1 MINRR
6 SLRIKAFKNLY
17 SYESC
22 KGANYLIGLDILD
35 KRFSPDLNSMDIIDK
50 DELASKKALAIE
62 SFDQKYRHVESSSDS
77 SAEIDEEIED
87 EVKDALRYVE
97 NQNSL
102 DLRRLSKDLLKEAS
116 KVTNDHLLIIS
127 LLEEMAYQNKKISD
141 EKKSLTRVL
150 GEKAQYKTKL
160 YSNLVFTKLKNND
173 AYQELKT
180 RHKVSWGKREDQ
192 LRDWYK
198 GVLNKDEIVRE
209 YIKKES
215 TNYEEDWKILD
226 YICRGIIFKND
237 VFTSF
242 FEDIDLDWS
251 ENKPIIRSLVL
262 KTLKS
267 VKEEADDLQIADIS
281 YNWEDD
287 SEYVK
292 ELFKFTARDNDY
304 LENLLKDK
312 LQNWDIERV
321 AMTDKVLLKMALAEL
336 INFPSI
342 PTKVTINEFIE
353 ISKTFSTPKSKK
365 FVNGILDGLSTE
377 LVEKGIIKKSGRG
390 LIDNK

>member
-1 MINRR
+1 VN
-6 SLRIKAFKNLY
+6 
-17 SYESC
+17 E
-22 KGANYLIGLDILD
+22 
-35 KRFSPDLNSMDIIDK
+35 
-50 DELASKKALAIE
+50 EV
-62 SFDQKYRHVESSSDS
+62 DQ
-77 SAEIDEEIED
+77 
-87 EVKDALRYVE
+87 EVTEALRYVE

-102 DLRRLSKDLLKEAS
+102 DLKRLSKDLLREAS
-116 KVTNDHLLIIS
+116 KVTTDHLLIVS
-127 LLEEMAYQNKKISD
+127 LLEEMAFLNKKVSD
-141 EKKSLTRVL
+141 EKKSFTKVL
-150 GEKAQYKTKL
+150 GEKAQPGTNL
-160 YSNLVFTKLKNND
+160 SSNKVVAKLKNNEP
-173 AYQELKT
+173 YQNLKIK
-180 RHKVSWGKREDQ
+180 HKVSWGNRGDQ

-198 GVLNKDEIVRE
+198 GVINKDETYRL
-209 YIKKES
+209 YIKKER

-242 FEDIDLDWS
+242 FEDIDIDWS

-267 VKEEADDLQIADIS
+267 VKEESEELQIADIS

-292 ELFKFTARDNDY
+292 ELFKFTAQKNDY
-304 LENLLKDK
+304 LESLLKDK
-312 LQNWDIERV
+312 LLNWDIERV

>member
-22 KGANYLIGLDILD
+22 KGANYLMGLDMID
-35 KRFSPDLNSMDIIDK
+35 KEFSPDLNSMEIVDK
-50 DELASKKALAIE
+50 DELARKKELAIE
-62 SFDQKYRHVESSSDS
+62 DYTNQFVTKNG
-77 SAEIDEEIED
+77 AEHHNPEVAG
-87 EVKDALRYVE
+87 EVKEAVQYVKK
-97 NQNSL
+97 QNKADYS
-102 DLRRLSKDLLKEAS
+102 RLFKDLLAEAS
-116 KVTNDHLLIIS
+116 KVTKDHLLILSI
-127 LLEEMAYQNKKISD
+127 LEEMSYLNKKLAD
-141 EKKSLTRVL
+141 EKKSMTNLL
-150 GEKAQYKTKL
+150 GETAQSKTNLSDNKVAIKFKSNEL
-160 YSNLVFTKLKNND
+160 YQKLKK
-173 AYQELKT
+173 ESKI
-180 RHKVSWGKREDQ
+180 SWGNQVDQ

-198 GVLNKDEIVRE
+198 GVLNKDEIFRT

-215 TNYEEDWKILD
+215 TNYEEDWVILD

-237 VFTSF
+237 VFISY
-242 FEDIDLDWS
+242 FEDLDLDWS
-251 ENKPIIRSLVL
+251 ENKPIVRSLVL

-267 VKEEADDLQIADIS
+267 VKDESDELQIADIS

-292 ELFKFTARDNDY
+292 ELFKMTAQEDEY
-304 LENLLKDK
+304 LESLLKSK

-336 INFPSI
+336 IYFPSI

-365 FVNGILDGLSTE
+365 FVNGILDGLSVE
-377 LVEKGIIKKSGRG
+377 LVQKGIIKKSGRG

>member
-22 KGANYLIGLDILD
+22 KGANYLMGLDMIN
-35 KRFSPDLNSMDIIDK
+35 KEFSPDLNSMEIVDK
-50 DELASKKALAIE
+50 DELKRKKELAIE
-62 SFDQKYRHVESSSDS
+62 DYTHQFVSNNGSEHYNPEV
-77 SAEIDEEIED
+77 AE
-87 EVKDALRYVE
+87 EVKEAVEYVKK
-97 NQNSL
+97 QNKA
-102 DLRRLSKDLLKEAS
+102 DYNRLFKDLLAEAS
-116 KVTNDHLLIIS
+116 KVTRDHFLILSI
-127 LLEEMAYQNKKISD
+127 LEEMSYLNKKLAD
-141 EKKSLTRVL
+141 EKKSMTNLL
-150 GEKAQYKTKL
+150 GENAQAKT
-160 YSNLVFTKLKNND
+160 NLSDNKVAIKLKSNEL
-173 AYQELKT
+173 YQKLK
-180 RHKVSWGKREDQ
+180 KESKISWDNQVDQ

-198 GVLNKDEIVRE
+198 GVLNKDEIFRT

-215 TNYEEDWKILD
+215 TNYEEDWVILD

-237 VFTSF
+237 VFISY

-251 ENKPIIRSLVL
+251 ENKPIVRSLVL

-267 VKEEADDLQIADIS
+267 VKDEPDELQIADIS

-292 ELFKFTARDNDY
+292 ELFKMTAHEDEY
-304 LENLLKDK
+304 LESLLKGK

-336 INFPSI
+336 IYFPSI

-365 FVNGILDGLSTE
+365 FVNGILDGLSVE

>member
-22 KGANYLIGLDILD
+22 KGANYLMGLDMID
-35 KRFSPDLNSMDIIDK
+35 KEFSPDLNSMEIVDK
-50 DELASKKALAIE
+50 DELARKKELAIE
-62 SFDQKYRHVESSSDS
+62 DYTNQFVTKNG
-77 SAEIDEEIED
+77 AEHHNPEVAG
-87 EVKDALRYVE
+87 EVKEAVQYVKK
-97 NQNSL
+97 QNKADYS
-102 DLRRLSKDLLKEAS
+102 RLFKDLLAEAS
-116 KVTNDHLLIIS
+116 KVTKDHLLILSI
-127 LLEEMAYQNKKISD
+127 LEEMSYLNKKLAD
-141 EKKSLTRVL
+141 EKKSMTNLL
-150 GEKAQYKTKL
+150 GETAQSKTNLSDNKVAIKFKSNEL
-160 YSNLVFTKLKNND
+160 YQKLKK
-173 AYQELKT
+173 ESKI
-180 RHKVSWGKREDQ
+180 SWGNQVDQ

-198 GVLNKDEIVRE
+198 GVLNKDEIFRA

-215 TNYEEDWKILD
+215 TNYEEDWVILD

-237 VFTSF
+237 VFISY
-242 FEDIDLDWS
+242 FEDLDLDWS
-251 ENKPIIRSLVL
+251 ENKPIVRSLVL

-267 VKEEADDLQIADIS
+267 VKDESDELQIADIS

-292 ELFKFTARDNDY
+292 ELFKMTAQEDEY
-304 LENLLKDK
+304 LESLLKSK

-336 INFPSI
+336 IYFPSI

-365 FVNGILDGLSTE
+365 FVNGILDGLSVE
-377 LVEKGIIKKSGRG
+377 LVQKGIIKKSGRG

>member
-17 SYESC
+17 SFESC
-22 KGANYLIGLDILD
+22 KGANFLIGLDIIN
-35 KRFSPDLNSMDIIDK
+35 KKFSPDLNSMEVVDK
-50 DELASKKALAIE
+50 EELKRKKALAIKDYE
-62 SFDQKYRHVESSSDS
+62 HHFDQEKEGAKSNPEV
-77 SAEIDEEIED
+77 AA
-87 EVKDALRYVE
+87 EVKEAVDYVKK
-97 NQNSL
+97 QNII
-102 DLRRLSKDLLKEAS
+102 DLKRLLNDLLEEAS
-116 KVTNDHLLIIS
+116 RVTKDHLYILS
-127 LLEEMAYQNKKISD
+127 LLEELAFQNKKLSD
-141 EKKSLTRVL
+141 EKKSLGVLL
-150 GEKAQYKTKL
+150 GEKVQTRTNL
-160 YSNLVFTKLKNND
+160 YDNKVLKKFNSHNVFLKLKNSYKINW
-173 AYQELKT
+173 T
-180 RHKVSWGKREDQ
+180 NHEDQ

-198 GVLNKDEIVRE
+198 GVLNKDESYRA

-215 TNYEEDWKILD
+215 TNYEEDWQILD
-226 YICRGIIFKND
+226 YICREIIFKND
-237 VFTSF
+237 VFTSY
-242 FEDIDLDWS
+242 FEDMDLDWS
-251 ENKPIIRSLVL
+251 ENKPITRSLVL

-267 VKEEADDLQIADIS
+267 VKDEPDELYIADIS

-287 SEYVK
+287 SAYVK
-292 ELFKFTARDNDY
+292 ELFNITAQEDNY
-304 LENLLKDK
+304 LESLLKGK

-336 INFPSI
+336 IYFPSI

-377 LVEKGIIKKSGRG
+377 LMDKGVIQKSGRG

>member
-22 KGANYLIGLDILD
+22 KGANYLMGLDMID
-35 KRFSPDLNSMDIIDK
+35 KKFSPDLNSMDIV
-50 DELASKKALAIE
+50 DEEELDDKKALAIE
-62 SFDQKYRHVESSSDS
+62 AFYYHFDKENKEAVASQEV
-77 SAEIDEEIED
+77 DEE
-87 EVKDALRYVE
+87 VKKALDYVDKL
-97 NQNSL
+97 NKA
-102 DLRRLSKDLLKEAS
+102 DLRKLSKDLLEEAS

-127 LLEEMAYQNKKISD
+127 LLEELAFQNKKLSD
-141 EKKSLTRVL
+141 KKKSLANVL
-150 GEKAQYKTKL
+150 GEKAQSKSLL
-160 YSNLVFTKLKNND
+160 YRNKVVTKLKENEV
-173 AYQELKT
+173 YQKLKGN
-180 RHKVSWGKREDQ
+180 HKASWANREDQ
-192 LRDWYK
+192 LRSWYK
-198 GVLNKDEIVRE
+198 SVLLKDATFKE
-209 YIKKES
+209 YLQKES

-226 YICRGIIFKND
+226 YLCRGVIFKND
-237 VFTSF
+237 VFNSY

-251 ENKPIIRSLVL
+251 ENKPIVRSLVL

-267 VKEEADDLQIADIS
+267 VKEESDDLQITDIS

-287 SEYVK
+287 SEYVR
-292 ELFKFTARDNDY
+292 ELFKLTAQENEY
-304 LENLLKDK
+304 LESLLKGK

-336 INFPSI
+336 IHFPSI

-377 LVEKGIIKKSGRG
+377 LVDKGIIKKSGRG
-390 LIDNK
+390 LLDNK

>member
-22 KGANYLIGLDILD
+22 KGANYQMGLDIIV
-35 KRFSPDLNSMDIIDK
+35 KRFSPDPNSMDIIDK
-50 DELASKKALAIE
+50 DELKSKKALAIE
-62 SFDQKYRHVESSSDS
+62 SFGQHFGKEEPNKDSNIEVDENVDQ
-77 SAEIDEEIED
+77 
-87 EVKDALRYVE
+87 EVQNALRYVE

-102 DLRRLSKDLLKEAS
+102 DLNRLSKDLLSEAS
-116 KVTNDHLLIIS
+116 KVTKDHLLILS
-127 LLEEMAYQNKKISD
+127 LLEEMAFQNKKVSD
-141 EKKSLTRVL
+141 EKKSLTNIL
-150 GEKAQYKTKL
+150 GEKAQSRTNL
-160 YSNLVFTKLKNND
+160 FSNKVVVKLKD
-173 AYQELKT
+173 DDRYQELKI
-180 RHKVSWGKREDQ
+180 RHKTSWANRYDQ

-198 GVLNKDEIVRE
+198 GVLNKDETYRE

-215 TNYEEDWKILD
+215 ADYEEDWEILN
-226 YICRGIIFKND
+226 YICRGIFFKND

-267 VKEEADDLQIADIS
+267 IKEESGDLQIADIS

-292 ELFKFTARDNDY
+292 ELFKFTARENKY
-304 LENLLKDK
+304 LESLLKDK
-312 LQNWDIERV
+312 LKNWDIERV

-336 INFPSI
+336 ISFPSI

-365 FVNGILDGLSTE
+365 FVNGILDGLCIE
-377 LVEKGIIKKSGRG
+377 LVDKGIIKKSGRG